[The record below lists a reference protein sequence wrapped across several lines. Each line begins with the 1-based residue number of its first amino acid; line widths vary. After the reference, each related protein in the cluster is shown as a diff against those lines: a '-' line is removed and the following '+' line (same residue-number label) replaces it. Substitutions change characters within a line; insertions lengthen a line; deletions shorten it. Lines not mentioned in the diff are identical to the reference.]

1 MAPGDFTALSRT
13 AYIHYV
19 QGQYDKAKTEYR
31 KALAAYPASVEM
43 HAGLGGSLLKRGRY
57 KEARAQFENVLAVAP
72 DHASAKEGMS
82 LIP

>member
-13 AYIHYV
+13 
-19 QGQYDKAKTEYR
+19 
-31 KALAAYPASVEM
+31 AYPASVEM

-57 KEARAQFENVLAVAP
+57 KEARAKFESVLAVAP
-72 DHASAKEGMS
+72 DYASAKEGMS